1 MDEELLNQFSISI
14 SCKNY
19 SLALEIYEQI
29 FNNPSLAVKYQ
40 YEKNLYLFLLS
51 YLTNL
56 PKEYTDKLNKLKI
69 EDITLNYEDEYHKF
83 IRMHN
88 KIGQAIINKKFSLAN
103 DLYNTLY
110 TKKGYLSFNDML
122 MKQLLEKVKI
132 IMRYQ
137 NEITRYIKNYD
148 FNNLFCYVNNICM
161 TENLNK
167 IFTYILKLSLVI
179 KNMITKNELPAAIII
194 DSQDIYEQIE
204 YNNFGQALSLALKKR
219 NDKQDESWDLQIII
233 VLLKIINKFK
243 IKYQIKQDIIEE
255 SKRCL

>member
-83 IRMHN
+83 I
-88 KIGQAIINKKFSLAN
+88 
-103 DLYNTLY
+103 
-110 TKKGYLSFNDML
+110 
-122 MKQLLEKVKI
+122 
-132 IMRYQ
+132 
-137 NEITRYIKNYD
+137 
-148 FNNLFCYVNNICM
+148 
-161 TENLNK
+161 
-167 IFTYILKLSLVI
+167 
-179 KNMITKNELPAAIII
+179 
-194 DSQDIYEQIE
+194 
-204 YNNFGQALSLALKKR
+204 
-219 NDKQDESWDLQIII
+219 
-233 VLLKIINKFK
+233 
-243 IKYQIKQDIIEE
+243 
-255 SKRCL
+255 

>member
-19 SLALEIYEQI
+19 SLALKIYEQI
-29 FNNPSLAVKYQ
+29 FNNPSLAVNYQ

-132 IMRYQ
+132 IMKYQ
-137 NEITRYIKNYD
+137 N
-148 FNNLFCYVNNICM
+148 
-161 TENLNK
+161 
-167 IFTYILKLSLVI
+167 
-179 KNMITKNELPAAIII
+179 
-194 DSQDIYEQIE
+194 
-204 YNNFGQALSLALKKR
+204 
-219 NDKQDESWDLQIII
+219 
-233 VLLKIINKFK
+233 
-243 IKYQIKQDIIEE
+243 
-255 SKRCL
+255 